1 MNSLIK
7 EALAVETR
15 VFYSWEDAD
24 RFCVRKIFSFSEQ
37 CGNSSLGEV
46 VELVSNVL
54 IGNPYIDDMEFR
66 YDNEI
71 VFLKSIIDQY
81 IESDLNNLEPN
92 LFRSFNN
99 PVNIIAAHQAMFL
112 FMAHSAISLFG
123 KLQDDEKYNSFIN
136 VFLSETMIAT
146 TVAKKQR
153 DYGPNNVSKFGVA
166 GLVVRIHDKI
176 ARLDN
181 LLSSKRNG
189 INSVQNETVFDTLLD
204 IVGYSTV
211 ALLWVNDWF
220 LTPMASDK

>member
-1 MNSLIK
+1 MSSLIE

-37 CGNSSLGEV
+37 CGNSSLGDV

-54 IGNPYIDDMEFR
+54 KGNPYIDDMEFR

-71 VFLKSIIDQY
+71 DFLKSIIDQY

-112 FMAHSAISLFG
+112 LMAHSAISLFG

-136 VFLSETMIAT
+136 VFLYFLIVWIINIKLFHLFIT
-146 TVAKKQR
+146 TVT
-153 DYGPNNVSKFGVA
+153 NNLSIVLFHKF
-166 GLVVRIHDKI
+166 KI
-176 ARLDN
+176 IIYHYCKILLLN
-181 LLSSKRNG
+181 LNF
-189 INSVQNETVFDTLLD
+189 EF
-204 IVGYSTV
+204 
-211 ALLWVNDWF
+211 
-220 LTPMASDK
+220 